1 MIRVLWSR
9 QAVEDVEAIKFY
21 ISRDSVRYAQLVAER
36 IVEAVD
42 RLTIFPQSGR
52 IVPEVGD
59 ETIREVIFGNY
70 RIVYRISDVGIEI
83 LTVFHASRLFRL
95 PG

>member
-83 LTVFHASRLFRL
+83 LTVFHASRFFRL